1 MWRTIVEAES
11 FRGSLAMAVQSGLLT
26 YTDLLRIRETRD
38 DRLELIDGELF
49 VTPSPSP
56 LHQYVSGRL
65 EFLFR
70 QLVLSLGYGLLF
82 SAPLDVKLAKNAVV
96 QPDLILYLPDRRPQV
111 TATAVV
117 GAPSLVVE
125 ILSPSTRTYDQKTK
139 RRLYAEHGV
148 PENWIVDTLSHSV
161 TVGSDPRDRKYR
173 SERVSTDVATSVL
186 IPDFAV
192 DLDELFAPIPD
203 A

>member
-1 MWRTIVEAES
+1 
-11 FRGSLAMAVQSGLLT
+11 MAVQSRSLT

-38 DRLELIDGELF
+38 ERLELIEGELF
-49 VTPSPSP
+49 VTPSPS

-70 QLVLSLGYGLLF
+70 QLVLGLGYGLLF
-82 SAPLDVKLAKNAVV
+82 SAPLDVKLAENAVV
-96 QPDLILYLPDRRPQV
+96 QPALILFLPDRRPQV
-111 TATAVV
+111 TTTAVV

-125 ILSPSTRTYDQKTK
+125 ILSPSTRNYDLETK

-148 PENWIVDTLSHSV
+148 PENWIVDTQSHSV
-161 TVGSDPRDRKYR
+161 AVCSDPREGEYR

-186 IPDFAV
+186 LPDSAV